1 MSKFLRFSSKLTLSF
16 FALFTLFSC
25 SKDADLLSE
34 YVINKN
40 DDLQSLTI
48 LTNDIFYMAAGQN
61 TILMDV
67 LNNDNLSDNVNVT
80 IIETSAPLNGIV
92 TINDDNTLTYRAGE
106 TTPEETTTEET
117 TPEETTPEETT
128 PEETTTEDD
137 NTSEEQSTT
146 EDTFTYT
153 AEVVDEE
160 TGTVTVEEAIVNVT
174 VSTSENIVP
183 TTGENVYYITAA
195 GKSSNNGKSEQSAW
209 DIEHGFETAKA
220 GDIIYIKAGN
230 YGNKN
235 LVVKNSGTSDN
246 PISFI
251 GYTNSPGDLVSNEGS
266 TFTYGDELDSSK
278 MPLIQ
283 GIRTNNEG
291 IGTGITIEKPYIHIS
306 NFQIKFYEEGL
317 RSTENNNI
325 IDNIIV
331 SDVGDFN
338 PNHSTENASS
348 AFDNYNGKGITLKGN
363 YVILRNSV
371 VINAGAEGIHV
382 KNGSNQVHSYN
393 SIYSDNST
401 NPCDYY
407 YLFTSSSNNNTVDN
421 AYIYREKGL
430 SHKGHGLVCKGE
442 ASDNKFTSFEIINT
456 VLELSFEE
464 VHDNLFENGVIKGSY
479 DKNIRYRNTEGGI
492 LLANGAH
499 HNILKDI
506 EISEVEAI
514 ISFNDWNDGTNSVLD
529 INDAGNNNTLTNIQ
543 GENAEIAINFDEF
556 AKLEGSAHNNIIE
569 KSSFKDIN
577 RLFQVNRPNS
587 NNKFVECTFENIDK
601 FQQTSDGYDY
611 FLNSNTSFS
620 NITKI
625 NLGFSIP

>member
-1 MSKFLRFSSKLTLSF
+1 MSKFLRFFSKLTLSF

-40 DDLQSLTI
+40 DDQQSLTI
-48 LTNDIFYMAAGQN
+48 LTNDSFFMAAGQN

-67 LNNDNLSDNVNVT
+67 LNNDNLSANANVT

-92 TINDDNTLTYRAGE
+92 TINDDNTLTYRTGE
-106 TTPEETTTEET
+106 TIPEET

-128 PEETTTEDD
+128 PEETTSEVD
-137 NTSEEQSTT
+137 NTPEEQSTT

-160 TGTVTVEEAIVNVT
+160 TGTVTVEEAIVTVT
-174 VSTSENIVP
+174 NSENILP
-183 TTGENVYYITAA
+183 TTGDNVFYVTTE

-209 DIEHGFETAKA
+209 DIEHGFKTAKA

-235 LVVKNSGTSDN
+235 LVVNNSGTSSN

-266 TFTYGDELDSSK
+266 TFTYGDILDSSK

-291 IGTGITIEKPYIHIS
+291 KGEGIVIEQSNIYIS
-306 NFQIKFYEEGL
+306 NFQIKYYEEGL
-317 RSTENNNI
+317 RSTGNYNI
-325 IDNIIV
+325 IENIIV

-338 PNHSTENASS
+338 PDHSTENASS
-348 AFDNYNGKGITLKGN
+348 AFDNYSGKGITLKGN
-363 YVILRNSV
+363 YVTLRNSV

-382 KNGSNQVHSYN
+382 KNGTNQTHSYN
-393 SIYSDNST
+393 SVYSDNST
-401 NPCDYY
+401 NPCDYF
-407 YLFTSSSNNNTVDN
+407 YLFSSSSNDNTVDN

-430 SHKGHGLVCKGE
+430 SHKGHGLICKGE
-442 ASDNKFTSFEIINT
+442 ASNNKFTSFEIINT

-464 VHDNLFENGVIKGSY
+464 VHDNLFEKGIIKGSY
-479 DKNIRYRNTEGGI
+479 DRNIRYRNTEGGI

-569 KSSFKDIN
+569 NSSFKDIN
-577 RLFQVNRPNS
+577 RIFQVNRPNS
-587 NNKFVECTFENIDK
+587 NNKFIQCTFENIDT
-601 FQQTSDGYDY
+601 FQQTSNGYDY
-611 FLNSNTSFS
+611 ILNSNTSFS
-620 NITKI
+620 NII
-625 NLGFSIP
+625 ELNLGFSIP